1 MGRKAEDYRKRQ
13 RREGE
18 IMRESAISDSQD
30 VAQNKTS
37 GSVGRRREKTLI
49 ILVCINF
56 PSIPIYEGSLHSQ
69 LSCYINMYLLFY
81 RFVVVNNYL
90 N

>member
-30 VAQNKTS
+30 VAQNKT
-37 GSVGRRREKTLI
+37 VVRLEEVDREKTLI

-56 PSIPIYEGSLHSQ
+56 PSIPIYEGSCILNCHVI
-69 LSCYINMYLLFY
+69 LICIYCFIGLL
-81 RFVVVNNYL
+81 L
-90 N
+90 

>member
-1 MGRKAEDYRKRQ
+1 
-13 RREGE
+13 
-18 IMRESAISDSQD
+18 MRESAISESQD
-30 VAQNKTS
+30 VAQNKT
-37 GSVGRRREKTLI
+37 VVRLEEVDREKTLI